1 MHKKTFQNKASCQ
14 SAPVKKQTRE
24 QRRKGL
30 VRVSGRYPLRR
41 RPSFTEEK
49 KQSRSCLEDGR
60 TCLGGR
66 GTQEERAVAP
76 CHEVPSASREAPGG
90 GSGSIVRKIRIL
102 LAILILSYR
111 HFL

>member
-14 SAPVKKQTRE
+14 SVPVKKQTHE

-30 VRVSGRYPLRR
+30 VHVSGRYPLRR

-49 KQSRSCLEDGR
+49 KSSLSCLEDGR
-60 TCLGGR
+60 TCLGGG
-66 GTQEERAVAP
+66 GTQEERVVVP
-76 CHEVPSASREAPGG
+76 WCEVPSASREAQGG

-102 LAILILSYR
+102 LAILVLSYR